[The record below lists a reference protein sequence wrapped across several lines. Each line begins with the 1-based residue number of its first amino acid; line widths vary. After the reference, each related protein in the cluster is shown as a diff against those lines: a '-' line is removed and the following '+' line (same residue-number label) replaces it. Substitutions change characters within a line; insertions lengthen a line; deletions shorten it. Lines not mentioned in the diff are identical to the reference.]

1 MTSDL
6 WTPETIELLTKLW
19 NEGLSCSTISNRLG
33 PRFTRNAV
41 IGKVHRLHL
50 ARRNP
55 SPPPGTGRRKVRH
68 QALGEGT
75 EAAAKSARP
84 TPTISLAPIVKKP
97 VPVKLVPP
105 QPARTLHD
113 GPVTLLDLG
122 PQMCKWPIGDVGSS
136 DFHFCG
142 HKHDGDGPYCEYHAS
157 QAYSSAPSQ
166 KYRPFTP
173 QHKRAI
179 KAQLLARAS

>member
-6 WTPETIELLTKLW
+6 WTPETIELLTKFW

-55 SPPPGTGRRKVRH
+55 SPPPGVG
-68 QALGEGT
+68 
-75 EAAAKSARP
+75 P

-157 QAYSSAPSQ
+157 RAYSSAPSQ